1 MTRLVVSLLALAC
14 ALTLVIRDRR
24 AALSPLNRERDW
36 LLPESR
42 EQWSLRLTLAAYVA
56 RSVSLV
62 VALCVAFVGG
72 ALRLLS
78 LVGVSS

>member
-1 MTRLVVSLLALAC
+1 MIRLVVALLALAC
-14 ALTLVIRDRR
+14 ALTLVIRDREAVHACR
-24 AALSPLNRERDW
+24 TPFDGII
-36 LLPESR
+36 PKSR
-42 EQWSLRLTLAAYVA
+42 EWWSLRILLAAYVV